1 MKKKIVF
8 ITFYDTICYG
18 TRLLSSLA
26 TGNGLESYLV
36 MMKKEIQNVPIF
48 SKKDEYQSYQY
59 FYNGLLRGSQF
70 AVGPISKTEEDQL
83 LCILENIAPSIICL
97 STRSF
102 AYDICKRL
110 FPKIK
115 KKFSKVP
122 IVAGGWGPTLEPEKF
137 LEFSDFVCFGEGEK
151 AIVGICEALKEG
163 KSLED
168 IPNLIYR
175 KNNQLIRNKVKYAI
189 SVEELNKLPF
199 PDFSVDRKYLI
210 TNNKLHIGKT
220 FYNTK
225 VYDCF
230 ATRGCPLNCTYCLS
244 SKYSIIYK
252 KYSGKT
258 CPKIRLRDINV
269 VLEEIRLAKARGAKL
284 IRIKDEVF
292 PFNSK
297 WVKEFIVR
305 YPKEIGLPFFAYLRP
320 EFHDVDTIRGLKE
333 AGLFITMVGIQSGSK
348 QIRKEVYKRK
358 LPKNKIVDFAKALYK
373 LNIQYTYHFIYR
385 NPFERE
391 NHLEESLDFTYR
403 LPYSSSIIY
412 KLEPFSGSPI
422 KNMIDLARPTPI
434 PNDTADWYAILH
446 CMSLENALLRKL
458 SKLIRKYKLF
468 KRVPIVL
475 SIFFLPSLIKEGV
488 DLIKNTHLLNA
499 SISYFSFE
507 HKERL
512 AE

>member
-8 ITFYDTICYG
+8 ITLYDTICYG
-18 TRLLSSLA
+18 TRLLSTLA
-26 TGNGLESYLV
+26 KNDGLESYLV
-36 MMKKEIQNVPIF
+36 MMKKEVQNVPIF
-48 SKKDEYQSYQY
+48 NKKDEYQSYQY
-59 FYNGLLRGSQF
+59 FYNGLLRGSQY
-70 AVGPISKTEEDQL
+70 AVGPISKTEEDLL
-83 LCILENIAPSIICL
+83 LCLLEDIAPSLICL

-115 KKFSKVP
+115 KKFSKIP

-151 AIVGICEALKEG
+151 AIVSICEALRKER
-163 KSLED
+163 SLEEV
-168 IPNLIYR
+168 PNLIYH
-175 KNNQLIRNKVKYAI
+175 KKNQLLRNKVKYAI

-199 PDFSVDRKYLI
+199 PDFSVDKKYLI
-210 TNNKLHIGKT
+210 TGNKLHLGKN

-252 KYSGKT
+252 KYSGKA

-269 VLEEIRLAKARGAKL
+269 VLEEIRQAKVRGAKM

-292 PFNSK
+292 PINSK
-297 WVKEFIVR
+297 WLQEFIVR

-333 AGLFITMVGIQSGSK
+333 AGLFTTMVGIQSGAK
-348 QIRKEVYKRK
+348 QIRTEIYKRK
-358 LPKNKIVDFAKALYK
+358 LPKAKIIEFARVLHR

-391 NHLEESLDFTYR
+391 NHLEESLEFTYR
-403 LPYSSSIIY
+403 LPYSSSFIY
-412 KLEPFSGSPI
+412 KLEPFFGSPI
-422 KNMIDLARPTPI
+422 KNMIELVRPIPI
-434 PNDTADWYAILH
+434 PNRTADWYAILH

-458 SKLIRKYKLF
+458 SKLIQKYKLF
-468 KRVPIVL
+468 KRAPFVL
-475 SIFFLPSLIKEGV
+475 TILFFPSLIKEGV
-488 DLIKNTHLLNA
+488 DSIKNTYLLDAN
-499 SISYFSFE
+499 ISYFSFQS
-507 HKERL
+507 KDS
-512 AE
+512 